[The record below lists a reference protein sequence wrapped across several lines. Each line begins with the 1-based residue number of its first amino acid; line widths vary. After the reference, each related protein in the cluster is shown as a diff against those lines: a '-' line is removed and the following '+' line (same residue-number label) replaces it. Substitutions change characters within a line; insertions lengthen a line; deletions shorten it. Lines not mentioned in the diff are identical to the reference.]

1 MPRSTTSVSGCS
13 LARGKFKVLEFTP
26 QLIILCNEQKVFIH
40 IVQCVQN
47 CGIDP
52 NRDRRVSLFNIP
64 HCGSAHTGS
73 FRDQFGRQMPP

>member
-1 MPRSTTSVSGCS
+1 MPRSITSVSRCS

-40 IVQCVQN
+40 IVQRVQN

-52 NRDRRVSLFNIP
+52 NRDRGVSLFNIP

-73 FRDQFGRQMPP
+73 FRD